1 MRKIDQQTLNAFL
14 SNGKMSNNN
23 TVVSHGLVTLHGND
37 IARYINDGHIK
48 INFCGYYTQTTKA
61 RLNAIV
67 REFTGDRYNI
77 SFKKGDIY
85 LNCAYKPS
93 VIIPTNGWVDIVRD
107 WAVKT
112 K

>member
-1 MRKIDQQTLNAFL
+1 MRKIDQQTVNAFL
-14 SNGKMSNNN
+14 SNGKMTNNN

-37 IARYINDGHIK
+37 IARYINDKRIK

-67 REFTGDRYNI
+67 RQFTDNNYNL

-85 LNCAYKPS
+85 LNCMYKPS
-93 VIIPTNGWVDIVRD
+93 VIIPTDGWVDIIRD
-107 WAVKT
+107 YAT
-112 K
+112 KA